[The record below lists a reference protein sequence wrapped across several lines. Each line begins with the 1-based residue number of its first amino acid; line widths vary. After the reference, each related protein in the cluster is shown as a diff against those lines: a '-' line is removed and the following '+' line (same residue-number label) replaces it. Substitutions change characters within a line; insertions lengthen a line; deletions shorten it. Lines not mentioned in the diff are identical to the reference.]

1 MSEDGNTAAPVADP
15 AAEVKAMGKLAEAV
29 AGLDPAAVA
38 RVLRWAAD
46 AFGVSINAATHK
58 GGTAAR
64 AAGSAAES
72 TGSGNG
78 NSEVPQFADIADL
91 FHAAAPQAEQDK
103 ALVGAYWFQ
112 FCEGRGEFGAQE
124 VNSALNNLGERIK
137 NITSA
142 FDNLKARKPS
152 YVVQLKKS
160 GTSKQARKT
169 YKLTVAGKQ
178 AVELM
183 MGPH

>member
-1 MSEDGNTAAPVADP
+1 MSEDGNTTAPLADP

-29 AGLDPAAVA
+29 AGLDAAAVA

-58 GGTAAR
+58 
-64 AAGSAAES
+64 
-72 TGSGNG
+72 TGSVARGAGGVDEKPANGANGNG
-78 NSEVPQFADIADL
+78 NGEVVPQFADIADL
-91 FHAAAPQAEQDK
+91 FHAASPQTEADK
-103 ALVGAYWFQ
+103 ALVGAYWFH

-142 FDNLKARKPS
+142 FDNLKAR
-152 YVVQLKKS
+152 
-160 GTSKQARKT
+160 
-169 YKLTVAGKQ
+169 
-178 AVELM
+178 
-183 MGPH
+183 